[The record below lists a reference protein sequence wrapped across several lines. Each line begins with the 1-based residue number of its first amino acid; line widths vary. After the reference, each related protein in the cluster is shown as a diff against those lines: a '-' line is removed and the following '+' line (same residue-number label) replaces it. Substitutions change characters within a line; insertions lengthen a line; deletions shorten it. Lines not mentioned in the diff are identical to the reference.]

1 MASPNT
7 IRVYDLDGS
16 VDFPVAF
23 DYLAR
28 RFVVVTLLGV
38 DRKELVQGSD
48 YTFLTDNMIR
58 LSGTLDTTGYSAI
71 EVKRVTSTE
80 ESLVVFND
88 ASILTASDLNLSDLQ
103 VVHIAE
109 EGRDIAS
116 DSLGS
121 DDDGNLD
128 ARGRRLVNLADP
140 VNEQDAVSK
149 HYYDTQVDGVGQNAQ
164 AAEAAAAEALASQVA
179 AAASQA
185 AASASA
191 STASSSASS
200 ALASENKAKDWAIK
214 TDAPVEGTERSA
226 KWHAQ
231 QAATS
236 SSAAAT
242 SASAAA
248 ASQTAAAGSATAAA
262 NSATAAAAS
271 AASVDPATFVHQDS
285 STGGAFIPAGTTTQR
300 PSLGTGDHPV
310 RYNTTLKQFEGYAD
324 GVWGPLGGG
333 ATGGGTDRVFYLNAQ
348 VVTTNYTIPTGQ
360 NAGTFGEVTVA
371 NGVEVVVG
379 DGSEWSIV

>member
-58 LSGTLDTTGYSAI
+58 LSGTLDTTGYGTI

-80 ESLVVFND
+80 ERLVVFND

-140 VNEQDAVSK
+140 VNDQDAVTK

-164 AAEAAAAEALASQVA
+164 AAAASAAAALASQTA

-185 AASASA
+185 AAAGSASA
-191 STASSSASS
+191 ASTSATA
-200 ALASENKAKDWAIK
+200 ALSSENKAKDWAIK
-214 TDAPVEGTERSA
+214 TDAPVEGTERSS

-236 SSAAAT
+236 ASAAAG

-248 ASQTAAAGSATAAA
+248 ASQAAAAGSATAAA
-262 NSATAAAAS
+262 SSASAAAAS
-271 AASVDPATFVHQDS
+271 AASINPDLLVHQDS
-285 STGGAFIPAGTTTQR
+285 ATGGAFIPSGTTAQR
-300 PSLGTGDHPV
+300 PSVGSSDHPV
-310 RYNTTLKQFEGYAD
+310 RYNTTLKQFEGAGEG
-324 GVWGPLGGG
+324 GVWGGIGGG
-333 ATGGGTDRVFYLNAQ
+333 ALGGGTDKVFYPSD
-348 VVTTNYTIPTGQ
+348 T
-360 NAGTFGEVTVA
+360 EVTQDFTLAA
-371 NGVEVVVG
+371 NKNWMVPGALKVSAKLTIEGRLV
-379 DGSEWSIV
+379 IV